1 MPVGRLIGRRSAGV
15 AVTLAAC
22 GSSGSARQSN
32 RFTGNSSTYQGTGQG
47 PKAHPTG
54 GCCAPH
60 AGQVNAAPSGFLR

>member
-32 RFTGNSSTYQGTGQG
+32 RFTGNSSTYQGIGQG

-54 GCCAPH
+54 SCAPH
-60 AGQVNAAPSGFLR
+60 AGHNAAPPGFLR